1 MNIQNE
7 DNSGKNSNDSSGD
20 SAAGD
25 IISQADFHTFP
36 SSTHTEAETVAQVAA
51 YQKSL
56 MRYSRMMRPWY
67 GTCILKNH
75 IKIRRNNSLPAIV
88 PCGRWTGQRN
98 STIEELWLRL
108 TVILSCLNLGWL
120 SLTSRYFWT
129 FQFHKSQWME
139 NASSTC
145 SNQLTREFYK
155 SYASTLMN
163 LSTDTETT
171 KRGQKD
177 LDITLG
183 PLNSIIIQS
192 KSIDILKNS
201 INRMLHGPEYSTPP
215 SVSIF

>member
-1 MNIQNE
+1 MGSDSGNEESSMNIQNE

-98 STIEELWLRL
+98 STIEEL
-108 TVILSCLNLGWL
+108 
-120 SLTSRYFWT
+120 
-129 FQFHKSQWME
+129 
-139 NASSTC
+139 
-145 SNQLTREFYK
+145 
-155 SYASTLMN
+155 
-163 LSTDTETT
+163 
-171 KRGQKD
+171 
-177 LDITLG
+177 
-183 PLNSIIIQS
+183 
-192 KSIDILKNS
+192 
-201 INRMLHGPEYSTPP
+201 
-215 SVSIF
+215 